1 MTATL
6 ATRPSRLKRLISS
19 PLLSPLNDIAALNE
33 LLARANPMWSLDRV
47 KARVTAVID
56 ETADTR
62 TFVLEPNHRWSRHA
76 AGQHVGVEVE
86 INGARCRRSYSVSS
100 APGTGE
106 IAITVKR
113 QPGGKVSNWL
123 HDHVQAGDVLTLE
136 PAAGEFVLPD
146 VLPPKLLMLSAG
158 SGITPVMAMLRDLQQ
173 RGYRGDVVFLHGCR
187 TPADAIFGGELQ
199 LLGASLPGLS
209 VQMHYSRDEGRLDP
223 ARIAQLVPD
232 YAERQTLLCG
242 PAAFMQAVLGYWKQ
256 QGLEGSIACEHFTGA
271 FLQREPGAEVQAQI
285 AFARSE
291 RVIDS
296 RGAAPLLDEAEAA
309 GLKPK
314 YGCRI
319 GICHTCK
326 CKKLSGTVE
335 NLLTGQ
341 VSSEPNEMIQL
352 CVSAARSDLKLDL

>member
-1 MTATL
+1 MTATTSTPL
-6 ATRPSRLKRLISS
+6 GRLMSS
-19 PLLSPLNDIAALNE
+19 PLLHPLNDTAALNE

-47 KARVTAVID
+47 KARVTAVIE
-56 ETADTR
+56 ETADTLS
-62 TFVLEPNHRWSRHA
+62 FVLQPNRHWNGHA

-86 INGARCRRSYSVSS
+86 IGGVRHRRSYSVSS
-100 APGTGE
+100 APGSRELT
-106 IAITVKR
+106 ITVKR

-123 HDHVQAGDVLTLE
+123 HDHVNVGDVLTLDT
-136 PAAGEFVLPD
+136 AAGEFVLPD
-146 VLPPKLLMLSAG
+146 VLPQKLLMLSAG

-173 RGYRGDVVFLHGCR
+173 RGYRGDVVFLHACR

-199 LLGASLPGLS
+199 LLAASVPGLT
-209 VQMHYSRDEGRLDP
+209 VQMHYSRDDGRLDA

-232 YAERQTLLCG
+232 YAERRTLLCG
-242 PAAFMQAVLGYWKQ
+242 PAAFMQSALGYWKQ
-256 QGLEGSIACEHFTGA
+256 RGLEDSITCEHFTGA
-271 FLQREPGAEVQAQI
+271 FLQREPGEAVQAQI

-296 RGAAPLLDEAEAA
+296 QGAAPLLDEAEAA
-309 GLKPK
+309 GLKPR

-341 VSSEPNEMIQL
+341 VSSEPGEMIQL
-352 CVSAARSDLKLDL
+352 CVSAARSDVTLDL